1 MTQGIVYLDTEG
13 KVISANPA
21 VLRIL
26 QMTLD
31 EIKGRMSIDSTWQ
44 IFHEDKSP
52 FPPEEQPVAVALRNG
67 KPVRNVVMGY
77 SHPKTG
83 EITWIKMD
91 AVPQFQ
97 PGENLPYQVYAVLD
111 DITARKYIEAER
123 DRALD
128 EAQRR
133 ATELDAVFN
142 SIADGVMLIG
152 SSGEILSL
160 NPAAQRIFDF
170 SPEQYKLSLS
180 QRALITQPDKVDGQP
195 LAEESDFPVS
205 RALQGET
212 VRNMV
217 LMITLPKS
225 SRRTWISLSAAPLD
239 AGKNAGAVLSFTDV
253 SERMEMEEKL
263 RQARDELEARV
274 QERTAELT
282 SILTALRE
290 SEERFRQLAENIR
303 EVFVLFTPG
312 QLQPFYVSPAYAEL
326 VGRPPESFYEDP
338 HSFLESIYAED
349 RPEVGTLLNMINQG
363 KFDRQY
369 RMVRQDGDLRWVRAR
384 GFPVHNKQGELYRVA
399 AIIDDVTSEVEAYQ
413 LLEKRVEERT
423 RELSTLLSYSEKLA
437 STLEL
442 KPLLRIML
450 DQLRSVVDYDGAAV
464 MLLEGDELVAVE
476 YEGPTSEDEILNIH
490 FPKSVSPA
498 LSRVIEA
505 RAPVIISDLQGD
517 SEEARQFRQA
527 SLPQNSFLLGQA
539 RAWLGVP
546 LVVKNQ
552 LVGILRLS
560 HTQPDRFTHRQAQLV
575 TAIANQAAMA
585 IENAHLYDQARQ
597 LAAIAE
603 RQRLARELHDSV
615 SQALYGISLGTH
627 TAIAL
632 TRRDPQKLD
641 DVLKY
646 ILSLAEAALT
656 EMRALIFELR
666 PDSLETEGLVWAL
679 DRQAEALQAR
689 RGVSVRK
696 NLCDEIKSS
705 IEVKEGLY
713 RIAQEAMQNA
723 VKHGNPSEIYL
734 ELSCSEHFVELV
746 VKDDGSG
753 FDPNQ
758 AFPGHLGLRS
768 MSERATRLGGSL
780 VIDSAPGKGTR
791 VQVKLPL

>member
-1 MTQGIVYLDTEG
+1 
-13 KVISANPA
+13 
-21 VLRIL
+21 
-26 QMTLD
+26 
-31 EIKGRMSIDSTWQ
+31 
-44 IFHEDKSP
+44 
-52 FPPEEQPVAVALRNG
+52 
-67 KPVRNVVMGY
+67 
-77 SHPKTG
+77 
-83 EITWIKMD
+83 
-91 AVPQFQ
+91 
-97 PGENLPYQVYAVLD
+97 
-111 DITARKYIEAER
+111 
-123 DRALD
+123 
-128 EAQRR
+128 
-133 ATELDAVFN
+133 
-142 SIADGVMLIG
+142 
-152 SSGEILSL
+152 
-160 NPAAQRIFDF
+160 
-170 SPEQYKLSLS
+170 
-180 QRALITQPDKVDGQP
+180 
-195 LAEESDFPVS
+195 
-205 RALQGET
+205 
-212 VRNMV
+212 
-217 LMITLPKS
+217 
-225 SRRTWISLSAAPLD
+225 
-239 AGKNAGAVLSFTDV
+239 
-253 SERMEMEEKL
+253 
-263 RQARDELEARV
+263 
-274 QERTAELT
+274 
-282 SILTALRE
+282 
-290 SEERFRQLAENIR
+290 
-303 EVFVLFTPG
+303 
-312 QLQPFYVSPAYAEL
+312 
-326 VGRPPESFYEDP
+326 
-338 HSFLESIYAED
+338 
-349 RPEVGTLLNMINQG
+349 
-363 KFDRQY
+363 
-369 RMVRQDGDLRWVRAR
+369 
-384 GFPVHNKQGELYRVA
+384 
-399 AIIDDVTSEVEAYQ
+399 
-413 LLEKRVEERT
+413 
-423 RELSTLLSYSEKLA
+423 
-437 STLEL
+437 
-442 KPLLRIML
+442 
-450 DQLRSVVDYDGAAV
+450 
-464 MLLEGDELVAVE
+464 
-476 YEGPTSEDEILNIH
+476 
-490 FPKSVSPA
+490 
-498 LSRVIEA
+498 
-505 RAPVIISDLQGD
+505 
-517 SEEARQFRQA
+517 
-527 SLPQNSFLLGQA
+527 LGQA

-560 HTQPDRFTHRQAQLV
+560 HTQPDRFTQRQAQLV

-632 TRRDPQKLD
+632 TRRDPQKLN